1 MTETTEN
8 LNEEASRESENVNQE
23 NSAEQENS
31 ATNEVGAKAEELS
44 RLAESYKN
52 DLLRERAEFTNFRK
66 RVVLEKAQLSEAVSG
81 KMLSQLLPALDSFD
95 LFFSSSEKKAETD
108 TALKSVLDGVKLIH
122 RQILSVFTDAGVE
135 EYNPL
140 GEEFDPSAMEALSMI
155 ESDTEEKE
163 TVSQVFQ
170 KGYRIQGKVIRP
182 ARVVVTRPASAKK
195 QESEENSGEPQP

>member
-8 LNEEASRESENVNQE
+8 INEETSQQNENAANESK
-23 NSAEQENS
+23 AEQTDS
-31 ATNEVGAKAEELS
+31 DQNEISAKADELS

-81 KMLSQLLPALDSFD
+81 KILSQLLPALDSFD

-108 TALKSVLDGVKLIH
+108 TALKSVLDGAKLIH

-140 GEEFDPSAMEALSMI
+140 GEEFDPSSQEALSMI
-155 ESDTEEKE
+155 ESETAEKE

-170 KGYRIQGKVIRP
+170 KGYRIQGKVVRP
-182 ARVVVTRPASAKK
+182 ARVVVTRPASAKI
-195 QESEENSGEPQP
+195 QSNEENNGTPQP